1 MKLTWKTAI
10 VTGAGRGIGRAIAL
24 RLAFEGAD
32 VLVNDIDPTSVRAV
46 ADEISSLGRDGE
58 AFPGDVTQKATVEGM
73 VRRVADARGHLD
85 IMVANAGVVS
95 ARLAVDI
102 PETEWDR
109 VMAVNAKGV
118 FLCATAAARQMIA
131 QKSGKIITCA
141 SVAGHEGAAYLSHY
155 SASKFAVVGFTQS
168 LAKELARY
176 SITVNAYCPGIVDTD
191 MWRQL
196 DRELGAQ
203 LGLGEGE
210 AFKRNLK
217 YVPLRRPETPED
229 VAGLV
234 AFLASPDADY
244 ITGQAINVDG
254 GMDMR

>member
-1 MKLTWKTAI
+1 MRLAGKTAV

-24 RLAFEGAD
+24 RLAREGTD
-32 VLVNDIDPTSVRAV
+32 VFVNDIDAASAGAV
-46 ADEISSLGRDGE
+46 AAEVSTLGRRAE
-58 AFPGDVTQKATVEGM
+58 AVPGDVTEQAMVEGM
-73 VRRVADARGHLD
+73 VRRVAESRGRLD

-102 PETEWDR
+102 PEAEWDR

-118 FLCATAAARQMIA
+118 FLCATAAARLMIG

-141 SVAGHEGAAYLSHY
+141 SVAGHEGAPYLSHY
-155 SASKFAVVGFTQS
+155 SASKFAVVGFTQA

-176 SITVNAYCPGIVDTD
+176 GITVNAYCPGIVDTD

-203 LGLGEGE
+203 LGLAEGE
-210 AFKRNLK
+210 AFKRNLR
-217 YVPLRRPETPED
+217 YVPLRRAETPED
-229 VAGLV
+229 VAGVV
-234 AFLASPDADY
+234 AFLAGPDADY